1 MHHEENMTEECHH
14 PNLVIS
20 IRQIEKC
27 WNFHENPKKWN
38 CQKNCPAN
46 FLQEIHRILLQG
58 ELHMVSMKFTAVD
71 RRIKNEPIHAVS
83 VIGSKWEN
91 CVSKISFETQIFFFS
106 QIFPFSKSQRGA
118 MPPPPIL
125 DAHVTI
131 RWLCWNQPA
140 VSVLFECKDHSWYG
154 YVNFILHWVEDI
166 SPLLKGTILV
176 FYRQQGTAVLDK

>member
-91 CVSKISFETQIFFFS
+91 CVSKISFETQIVFSFFFS
-106 QIFPFSKSQRGA
+106 NFPFFQKPQGGNAPPPYSRHPCHYAGYVETSRKSQCCFSVKLAGGQLGTYIGFIQYTQT
-118 MPPPPIL
+118 IL
-125 DAHVTI
+125 DMDMPT
-131 RWLCWNQPA
+131 
-140 VSVLFECKDHSWYG
+140 
-154 YVNFILHWVEDI
+154 
-166 SPLLKGTILV
+166 LV
-176 FYRQQGTAVLDK
+176 FIGLKI